1 MKRKIVAFMLA
12 MAMTVSATAC
22 GASKTEE
29 KAETTQ
35 SSAASVDAE
44 KYVKLC
50 DLDKLEVTYNT
61 YTFTDQ
67 DVEDQ
72 VKEMFEY
79 YVDTSDT
86 YNYTDITDRTDVQ
99 DGDFCNIDYEG
110 KKDGVAFDGGTAQ
123 GYNLEIGSG
132 TFIDGFEEGLK
143 GHNVGEELDLN
154 LTFPESYGNADLA
167 GQAVV
172 FHVKINKIAKR
183 EMPEM
188 TDESVKAL
196 DMDYDSVEAMRKE
209 TKDQLQESCDT
220 EMETSKKDALWAA
233 IMEQSEVTE
242 VPGELLETFKEQISK
257 NAKSY
262 ADNYGVELEEF
273 VKNYMQMDMD
283 SFNKEIENSATDA
296 AKESMV
302 LEVIAKKAKLEVT
315 EDEIKS
321 RAEAEYADYSYDSA
335 DAFLEEVGKESFR
348 QYLLQEKVDE
358 YLNGIVKFTAGEE
371 LNIVESYNSPDAS
384 ADEELELDEEDFGD
398 EEEIVIDGDDV
409 EEEDNVLTEDG
420 AAEAEEEAE
429 DAEDAED
436 AAAED
441 AAAEEAAED
450 GAQEAAE

>member
-1 MKRKIVAFMLA
+1 MKKRIVALMLA

-22 GASKTEE
+22 GSSKAEE
-29 KAETTQ
+29 KAGTTTA
-35 SSAASVDAE
+35 SAAKVDAE

-61 YTFTDQ
+61 YSFTDQ

-86 YNYTDITDRTDVQ
+86 YNYIDITDRTDVQ

-154 LTFPESYGNADLA
+154 LTFPETYGNADLA

-188 TDESVKAL
+188 NDESVKAL
-196 DMDYDSVEAMRKE
+196 DMDYDSVEAMKKE
-209 TKDQLQESCDT
+209 TRDQLQESCDT
-220 EMETSKKDALWAA
+220 EMETSKKDALWAV

-242 VPGELLETFKEQISK
+242 VPQELLDTFKEQISK

-315 EDEIKS
+315 DDEIKS

-335 DAFLEEVGKESFR
+335 DAFLKEVGEDSFR

-358 YLNGIVKFTAGEE
+358 YLNGIVKFTAGEDI
-371 LNIVESYNSPDAS
+371 NIVQNYNGADDS
-384 ADEELELDEEDFGD
+384 ADEDITLDEEDFGD
-398 EEEIVIDGDDV
+398 EDEIVIDGDEI
-409 EEEDNVLTEDG
+409 EEEDNALTEDG
-420 AAEAEEEAE
+420 AADDEGDEAEKAQEAQDSAE
-429 DAEDAED
+429 DASQESAE
-436 AAAED
+436 
-441 AAAEEAAED
+441 
-450 GAQEAAE
+450 